1 MINELFNEKILPY
14 NPPVRPARVIDFL
27 EKLKTISEI
36 EENMKAFREINRTI
50 SIFKNEPPTD
60 YVSYIRFYNF
70 NSDYRIG
77 YFMDDIDATYSAQ
90 VSIDQFLDHGYT
102 ETDEISILKFT
113 ELPSIEDVFNQI
125 NESYNDSSTI
135 DELFDY
141 KILVFE
147 SPVKKDEA
155 IRFLE
160 KIKTISILE
169 KKKETLDEINKVI
182 LSLNRVDVHVLY
194 FRFYKTSEGKYT
206 ISYYLHYDND
216 GIIDDEVMSNF
227 EHYLNEFLEE
237 GYTIINEKD
246 VLDIPDL
253 PSIEDVF
260 NQLNESNTYN
270 DYIPLTKEYWYH
282 KVIIFDR
289 NASEEDIQKVYDFLI
304 SLGVKGFGPVPD
316 DYLDEA
322 YSFLQEY
329 GHLYFKIYKVQ
340 KTYRINYDWD
350 SDNYSAIS
358 SENVFTYS
366 DVLVLI
372 DVTKQNV
379 YDILDKL
386 NENTETLKTPREGD
400 FLVCHTPLVMSDD
413 GEVCSIKGKH
423 YEIVK
428 IRSNKDLDIMS
439 ECYNHTFSSDADSD
453 YWYGIWFDL
462 FTKEEKNEISGI
474 IDNIFDEL

>member
-36 EENMKAFREINRTI
+36 EENMKAFREINHTI

-77 YFMDDIDATYSAQ
+77 YFMDNIDATYSAQ
-90 VSIDQFLDHGYT
+90 VSIDQFLDYGYT

-113 ELPSIEDVFNQI
+113 E
-125 NESYNDSSTI
+125 
-135 DELFDY
+135 
-141 KILVFE
+141 
-147 SPVKKDEA
+147 
-155 IRFLE
+155 
-160 KIKTISILE
+160 
-169 KKKETLDEINKVI
+169 
-182 LSLNRVDVHVLY
+182 
-194 FRFYKTSEGKYT
+194 
-206 ISYYLHYDND
+206 
-216 GIIDDEVMSNF
+216 
-227 EHYLNEFLEE
+227 
-237 GYTIINEKD
+237 
-246 VLDIPDL
+246 L

-270 DYIPLTKEYWYH
+270 DYIPLTKEDWYR

-289 NASEEDIQKVYDFLI
+289 SASEEDIQKVYDFLI

-329 GHLYFKIYKVQ
+329 DHLYFKIYKIQ
-340 KTYRINYDWD
+340 KTYRINYGWD
-350 SDNYSAIS
+350 TDDYSAIF

-366 DVLVLI
+366 DVLHLI

-379 YDILDKL
+379 YDILNKL
-386 NENTETLKTPREGD
+386 NENTETLKTPKVGD
-400 FLVCHTPLVMSDD
+400 FLFCHTPLVMEDD
-413 GEVCSIKGKH
+413 GEVCTIKGKS
-423 YEIVK
+423 YEIITIFKVT
-428 IRSNKDLDIMS
+428 KDLEIMS
-439 ECYNHTFSSDADSD
+439 ECFNHTFSSETDSD

-462 FTKEEKNEISGI
+462 ITKEEKDKISGI

>member
-36 EENMKAFREINRTI
+36 EDNTEAFHEIDRII
-50 SIFKNEPPTD
+50 SILKTELGE
-60 YVSYIRFYNF
+60 YISYIRFHRIEGDNY
-70 NSDYRIG
+70 SEYRIN
-77 YFMDDIDATYSAQ
+77 YFSDVVDSTASAED
-90 VSIDQFLDHGYT
+90 SISHFLDMDYT
-102 ETDEISILKFT
+102 LTDE
-113 ELPSIEDVFNQI
+113 
-125 NESYNDSSTI
+125 SSLLTI
-135 DELFDY
+135 PN
-141 KILVFE
+141 
-147 SPVKKDEA
+147 S
-155 IRFLE
+155 
-160 KIKTISILE
+160 
-169 KKKETLDEINKVI
+169 
-182 LSLNRVDVHVLY
+182 
-194 FRFYKTSEGKYT
+194 
-206 ISYYLHYDND
+206 
-216 GIIDDEVMSNF
+216 
-227 EHYLNEFLEE
+227 
-237 GYTIINEKD
+237 
-246 VLDIPDL
+246 

-270 DYIPLTKEYWYH
+270 DYIPLTKEDWYH

-366 DVLVLI
+366 DVLDLI

-379 YDILDKL
+379 YDILVKL
-386 NENTETLKTPREGD
+386 NENTKTLKTPREGD

-423 YEIVK
+423 YEIIK
-428 IRSNKDLDIMS
+428 IREWSKDLEIIG
-439 ECYNHTFSSDADSD
+439 ECGNHTFSSDVDSD

-462 FTKEEKNEISGI
+462 FTKEEKNEISGL